1 MKNKANTNTKEVLAM
16 TDKEII
22 QKWKQGLSKNNLAKI
37 YKREY
42 NMQIRNIRASVRHRH
57 DGRFLTNYEALAHIE
72 RVIYRY
78 LEVRRRKQ

>member
-1 MKNKANTNTKEVLAM
+1 M

-42 NMQIRNIRASVRHRH
+42 NMQIRNIRSSPRHRH
-57 DGRFLTNYEALAHIE
+57 DGRFLTNYEALSKVE
-72 RVIYRY
+72 EVIYRY
-78 LEVRRRKQ
+78 LQERR

>member
-1 MKNKANTNTKEVLAM
+1 M

-42 NMQIRNIRASVRHRH
+42 NMQIRNIRATPRHRH
-57 DGRFLTNYEALAHIE
+57 DGKFFTNYEALAHVE
-72 RVIYRY
+72 AVIYRY
-78 LEVRRRKQ
+78 LRKEFQ

>member
-1 MKNKANTNTKEVLAM
+1 M
-16 TDKEII
+16 TDEEII

-57 DGRFLTNYEALAHIE
+57 SGKFLTNYEALAHVE
-72 RVIYRY
+72 AVIYKY
-78 LEVRRRKQ
+78 LKGE

>member
-1 MKNKANTNTKEVLAM
+1 M

-42 NMQIRNIRASVRHRH
+42 NMQVRNIRATPRHRH
-57 DGRFLTNYEALAHIE
+57 DGKFLTNYEALSKVE
-72 RVIYRY
+72 EVIYRY
-78 LEVRRRKQ
+78 LQERR

>member
-1 MKNKANTNTKEVLAM
+1 MLTG
-16 TDKEII
+16 KEII
-22 QKWKQGLSKNNLAKI
+22 QKWKTGLSKNNLAKI

-42 NMQIRNIRASVRHRH
+42 NMQIRNIRATPRHRH
-57 DGRFLTNYEALAHIE
+57 DGKFITNYESLAHIE

>member
-1 MKNKANTNTKEVLAM
+1 M

-57 DGRFLTNYEALAHIE
+57 SGKFLTNYEALAHVE
-72 RVIYRY
+72 AVIYRY
-78 LEVRRRKQ
+78 LKESK

>member
-1 MKNKANTNTKEVLAM
+1 M

-57 DGRFLTNYEALAHIE
+57 SGKFLTNYEALAHVE
-72 RVIYRY
+72 AVIYKY
-78 LEVRRRKQ
+78 LKEKR

>member
-1 MKNKANTNTKEVLAM
+1 M

-42 NMQIRNIRASVRHRH
+42 NMQVRNIRASVRHRY
-57 DGRFLTNYEALAHIE
+57 DGKFITNYESLEHIE

-78 LEVRRRKQ
+78 LKERR

>member
-1 MKNKANTNTKEVLAM
+1 M

-42 NMQIRNIRASVRHRH
+42 NMQIRNIRASIRHRH
-57 DGRFLTNYEALAHIE
+57 SGRFLTNYEALAHIE
-72 RVIYRY
+72 AIVYKY
-78 LEVRRRKQ
+78 LKKREEQ

>member
-1 MKNKANTNTKEVLAM
+1 M

-57 DGRFLTNYEALAHIE
+57 SGKFLTNYEALAHVE
-72 RVIYRY
+72 AVIYRY
-78 LEVRRRKQ
+78 LKGEENKNDKENNISKN

>member
-1 MKNKANTNTKEVLAM
+1 M

-42 NMQIRNIRASVRHRH
+42 NMQIRNIRANVRHRH
-57 DGRFLTNYEALAHIE
+57 SGKFLTNYEALAYVE
-72 RVIYRY
+72 AVIYKY
-78 LEVRRRKQ
+78 LREREEK

>member
-1 MKNKANTNTKEVLAM
+1 M

-57 DGRFLTNYEALAHIE
+57 SGKFLTNYEALAHIE
-72 RVIYRY
+72 AVIYKY
-78 LEVRRRKQ
+78 LKESK

>member
-1 MKNKANTNTKEVLAM
+1 M

-57 DGRFLTNYEALAHIE
+57 SGKFLTNYEALAHIE
-72 RVIYRY
+72 AVIYRY
-78 LEVRRRKQ
+78 LKESKW